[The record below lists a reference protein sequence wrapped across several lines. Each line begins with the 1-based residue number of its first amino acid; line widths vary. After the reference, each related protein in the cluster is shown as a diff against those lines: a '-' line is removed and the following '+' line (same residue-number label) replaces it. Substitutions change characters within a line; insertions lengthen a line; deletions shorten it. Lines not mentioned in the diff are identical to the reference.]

1 MPPNINVLRGSCVTI
16 PCSFDVESRF
26 EKYLDHTCKAYW
38 SDSPSF
44 TSGNAKVKPT
54 KDMTGDL
61 TKKDCTT
68 TFNNTRLLPGKKYY
82 LRLECKNDLKYTFK
96 QASVNISVIA
106 VAPSPTL
113 TPSTLEVKE
122 GTSVSLTCSA
132 PAPCWSHPPA
142 LTWIPN
148 RGQSQ
153 ETLQENQD
161 KTKVKT
167 SVMNF
172 TASHLHHGNK
182 ISCTAVYQ
190 KNRGSPDVTAETSL
204 TPDISYSP
212 KNVTVSVSPSGPV
225 PENSN
230 VSLTCSS
237 NANPAVRNYTWYRA
251 DGDQEALTEEGNEKP
266 NTNEEG
272 IYANTDELGDA
283 DAVHSPI
290 ITEPSST
297 YEQNSGP
304 NNIEGGSEN
313 SEKKVD
319 SPDGVY
325 SNVNWKPKSKKINK
339 NKTVDMNP
347 RGSSYLE
354 EEKCMVDGF
363 NRNFVSNALEMGGLY
378 DEVESRTVRKEVE
391 CEYAQVNF
399 HKKSAMQ

>member
-1 MPPNINVLRGSCVTI
+1 SADIIWQHCTVVLISPASALCETFNIKMPPNINVLRGSCVTI

-96 QASVNISVIA
+96 QASVNISVI
-106 VAPSPTL
+106 
-113 TPSTLEVKE
+113 
-122 GTSVSLTCSA
+122 GTLTCSA

-251 DGDQEALTEEGNEKP
+251 DGDQEALIGTGQSFIVTVSKVKSTFFCKATNALGCERSRNLQIDFQCNETQEGQRLPQRFK
-266 NTNEEG
+266 TINEE
-272 IYANTDELGDA
+272 E
-283 DAVHSPI
+283 
-290 ITEPSST
+290 SS
-297 YEQNSGP
+297 
-304 NNIEGGSEN
+304 
-313 SEKKVD
+313 
-319 SPDGVY
+319 
-325 SNVNWKPKSKKINK
+325 KPKSTTQLLRI
-339 NKTVDMNP
+339 
-347 RGSSYLE
+347 S
-354 EEKCMVDGF
+354 
-363 NRNFVSNALEMGGLY
+363 
-378 DEVESRTVRKEVE
+378 
-391 CEYAQVNF
+391 
-399 HKKSAMQ
+399 